1 MHKKKKYATIDFS
14 GMNFRNISTE
24 LKKEGY
30 NVGASRVRTI
40 MLKSLKGIAKAIC
53 RKEGISISNERL
65 NSIVVDSEFQN
76 NIAPF
81 IEEAYKK

>member
-1 MHKKKKYATIDFS
+1 MHKKKKYATIDFN
-14 GMNFRNISTE
+14 GMNFRTISAE

-30 NVGASRVRTI
+30 NIGASRVRTI
-40 MLKSLKGIAKAIC
+40 MLKSLKGMAKAIC
-53 RKEGISISNERL
+53 RQKGISISNERL

-81 IEEAYKK
+81 IEEAYRE